1 MNWKNFRVKS
11 TRRSD
16 NKKKHSPWTKNRSFS
31 KLNWLSILQQL
42 TCAVGKTD
50 TLLRWMVATKILLK
64 EQLMKPSL
72 LSPLM
77 FSPNSKPNAVRQ
89 DLKVTKK
96 ILSIP
101 TDAAVTDDEVETID
115 VSSELTEEDVSN
127 ALAYWYKKGSQEV
140 KSFNKPELIARIAIE
155 RDGILYSR
163 SRIMDGHRFIMAA
176 GFNKTSLGK
185 EVQLNLLTP
194 VLDRHSPISYSVALF
209 IHSELANHAGFETCF
224 RFSLSYC
231 HIIQAASLFREIG
244 EECSKCKIIRK
255 KYLDV
260 VMGPVSDHQLTVC
273 PPF

>member
-1 MNWKNFRVKS
+1 MEFCIAGAAL
-11 TRRSD
+11 
-16 NKKKHSPWTKNRSFS
+16 WTG
-31 KLNWLSILQQL
+31 
-42 TCAVGKTD
+42 TG
-50 TLLRWMVATKILLK
+50 
-64 EQLMKPSL
+64 
-72 LSPLM
+72 
-77 FSPNSKPNAVRQ
+77 
-89 DLKVTKK
+89 
-96 ILSIP
+96 
-101 TDAAVTDDEVETID
+101 
-115 VSSELTEEDVSN
+115 
-127 ALAYWYKKGSQEV
+127 
-140 KSFNKPELIARIAIE
+140 
-155 RDGILYSR
+155 
-163 SRIMDGHRFIMAA
+163 
-176 GFNKTSLGK
+176 NKTSLGK